1 MVVEFYFLLDLL
13 LLDRP
18 LLFQADKYILDH
30 YETKFIR
37 KFKFLKSRGEVVREG
52 EVGGGRFDSSFAKI
66 GGKINKWV

>member
-1 MVVEFYFLLDLL
+1 MVEFYFLLDLL

-18 LLFQADKYILDH
+18 LLFQADEYILDH
-30 YETKFIR
+30 ETKFIR

-52 EVGGGRFDSSFAKI
+52 EVGGGRFDSSCAKI